1 MDESY
6 TSCLQ
11 SKSQRGDRLGRYCQR
26 YCVPYLCSHT
36 ASSVKTPAFTRTV
49 YLVLRTQGDT
59 SFPCTSRSISVFT
72 FSIIPKLPFIFAPF
86 SSIPMLF
93 VLNRLLAF
101 TDKVGDEYTPRP
113 TCSSGPPCNVFTAR
127 HAGFF
132 LVYPL
137 ERGCVIRGMK
147 WIASYSV

>member
-59 SFPCTSRSISVFT
+59 SFP
-72 FSIIPKLPFIFAPF
+72 LAPF
-86 SSIPMLF
+86 QCSHFLSFPSSLLF
-93 VLNRLLAF
+93 LLLFPAF
-101 TDKVGDEYTPRP
+101 PCYLSLIGYQHLRTKQGDEYTPRP